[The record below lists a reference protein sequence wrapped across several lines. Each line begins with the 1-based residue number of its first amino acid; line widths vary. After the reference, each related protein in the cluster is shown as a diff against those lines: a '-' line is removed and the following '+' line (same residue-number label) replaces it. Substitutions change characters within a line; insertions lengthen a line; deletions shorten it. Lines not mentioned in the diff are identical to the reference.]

1 MKARIGPDV
10 GWKGDGPDAMKEGDG
25 RRWTSDGH
33 AGV

>member
-10 GWKGDGPDAMKEGDG
+10 GWKADGLGATNEGDG
-25 RRWTSDGH
+25 RRWASDGH